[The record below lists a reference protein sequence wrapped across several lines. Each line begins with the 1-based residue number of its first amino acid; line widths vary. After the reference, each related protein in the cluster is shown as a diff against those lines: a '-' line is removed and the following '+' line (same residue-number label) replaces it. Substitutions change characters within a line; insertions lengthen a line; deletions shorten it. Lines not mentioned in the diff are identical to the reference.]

1 MQFSAANATKNFQT
15 AFCNSRS
22 ILQKFF
28 KRKCCGH
35 DAPLSVI
42 LTAVLIGIL
51 ALAILGLGWQTFFSG
66 VARGAQQAVD
76 NPVVD

>member
-1 MQFSAANATKNFQT
+1 M
-15 AFCNSRS
+15 
-22 ILQKFF
+22 
-28 KRKCCGH
+28 
-35 DAPLSVI
+35 I

-76 NPVVD
+76 NPVVDGAREYLGNFP